1 MEADPKVIQALQAS
15 VAYAEKAQPLI
26 EKAAQEEAA
35 AAKLVPEVVD
45 NLVKAGYLVAGQRE
59 KAAASLQ
66 SHVKALEA
74 LNKLATAS
82 QTSKAA
88 SEPPTLGAGVP
99 PAAPASADG
108 KTVKESEQ
116 IWQRAFGR

>member
-1 MEADPKVIQALQAS
+1 MEADPKVLQALQAS

-26 EKAAQEEAA
+26 EKAAQDEAA

-45 NLVKAGYLVAGQRE
+45 NLIKAGYLVAEQRE
-59 KAAASLQ
+59 KAATSLT

-74 LNKLATAS
+74 LNKLAAVTQTA
-82 QTSKAA
+82 KAA
-88 SEPPTLGAGVP
+88 AAPPSLGAPVAL
-99 PAAPASADG
+99 AAPAATG
-108 KTVKESEQ
+108 GTVKESEQ